1 MTDGRGSAVGIAGIG
16 VYLPRARIDAETVR
30 EAWGQFSAAGVQ
42 SKAVA
47 GADEDSLTM
56 AADAAERALD
66 AAGVDATALEQ
77 LVLAT
82 TTPPLAEEDPTA
94 RLGEFLGVDAAT
106 PRRFFTGSTRAG
118 TQALGTAEPGET
130 PALVVAADCPRG
142 EPNSPED
149 HAAGAGAAAFV
160 LSEAGA
166 AKFVDHA
173 EYAVDYPGTRF
184 RRQGSERVEG
194 LGVSAYD
201 RQAFVECVAG
211 AVSGL
216 DSDPNPSAV
225 ALQAP
230 DGKLPYRV
238 TGALGV
244 DAEAISSVT
253 PIHEFGDLGA
263 ASPLVALATALD
275 AGHERVLTVG
285 YGGGA
290 GADALVVACEA
301 DGPDDF
307 PPVETSDTEGVQ
319 VSYAEYLRLRGELT
333 GEPPAGG
340 GAAVSVPSWRRTH
353 EARYRLVAGKCAECG
368 ALTFPP
374 EGACRA
380 CHALDE
386 FERVELPREGEIE
399 TVTTVSP
406 GGAPPEFAQFGARGG
421 DFAVALV
428 AFEHAGE
435 TVSMPLQVVDTD
447 PEAVSAGD
455 AVEATRRR
463 IYTQE
468 GVTRYG
474 TKVRPLD

>member
-1 MTDGRGSAVGIAGIG
+1 MTGEISITGAGTY
-16 VYLPRARIDAETVR
+16 VPRSRIDADTVR

-56 AADAAERALD
+56 AADAATRAL
-66 AAGVDATALEQ
+66 AAADVDASDLEN
-77 LVLAT
+77 LVCAT

-94 RLGEFLGVDAAT
+94 RLGEFLGVSADT
-106 PRRFFTGSTRAG
+106 TRRFVSGSTRAG
-118 TQALGTAEPGET
+118 TQGLTAAIDTGTA

-160 LSEAGA
+160 LTESGGMELA
-166 AKFVDHA
+166 DHA

-184 RRQGSERVEG
+184 REQGSERVDG

-201 RQAFVECVAG
+201 RQAFVECVGG
-211 AVSGL
+211 AVGGL
-216 DSDPNPSAV
+216 DDDAEPSAV

-230 DGKLPYRV
+230 DGKLPYRA
-238 TGALGV
+238 TGVLGV
-244 DAEAISSVT
+244 DTDAISSVT
-253 PIHEFGDLGA
+253 PVHEFGDLGA

-275 AGHERVLTVG
+275 DGHERVLTVG
-285 YGGGA
+285 YGSGA
-290 GADALVVACEA
+290 GADALVFS
-301 DGPDDF
+301 GN
-307 PPVETSDTEGVQ
+307 PPAVERGEPRGSQ

-333 GEPPAGG
+333 GDPPAGG
-340 GAAVSVPSWRRTH
+340 GAAVSVPSWRRTR
-353 EARYRLVAGKCAECG
+353 EARYRLVAGKCPECG

-380 CHALDE
+380 CHSLGE
-386 FERVELPREGEIE
+386 FERVALPKRGTVE

-428 AFEHAGE
+428 AFEHGGE

-447 PEAVSAGD
+447 PEAVAAGD
-455 AVEATRRR
+455 AVEATVRR

-474 TKVRPLD
+474 TKVRPVTE

>member
-1 MTDGRGSAVGIAGIG
+1 MTTERGHNAVGIVGAG
-16 VYLPRARIDAETVR
+16 VYLPRSRIDADTVR

-47 GADEDSLTM
+47 GADEDSLTI
-56 AADAAERALD
+56 AADAAERAL
-66 AAGVDATALEQ
+66 AAADVGASEVGSLAF
-77 LVLAT
+77 AT
-82 TTPPLAEEDPTA
+82 TSPPLAEEDPTA
-94 RLGEFLGVDAAT
+94 RLGEFLGVDAAV
-106 PRRFFTGSTRAG
+106 PRQFLTGSTRAG
-118 TQALGTAEPGET
+118 TRAFSAAVDRGEL

-160 LSEAGA
+160 LDKGA
-166 AKFVDHA
+166 PTRVVDRA

-184 RRQGSERVEG
+184 REQGSERVEG

-211 AVSGL
+211 AVDGL
-216 DSDPNPSAV
+216 DGDPEPSAV

-253 PIHEFGDLGA
+253 PVHEFGDLGA

-275 AGHERVLTVG
+275 AGHERVVTVG
-285 YGGGA
+285 YGSGA
-290 GADALVVACEA
+290 GADALVVAS
-301 DGPDDF
+301 DGGGL
-307 PPVETSDTEGVQ
+307 PPVETSDSEGAQ

-340 GAAVSVPSWRRTH
+340 GAAVSVPSWRRTR
-353 EARYRLVAGKCAECG
+353 EARYRLVAGACPECG

-380 CHALDE
+380 CHTLAE
-386 FERVELPREGEIE
+386 FEHVELPREGEIE

-428 AFEHAGE
+428 AFEHGGE

-447 PEAVSAGD
+447 PEAVGAGD
-455 AVEATRRR
+455 AVEATIRR

-474 TKVRPLD
+474 TKVRPVD